1 MCATQ
6 MLTLDAPAV
15 LALCKGCARSSLS
28 QYPLSHLPPLTSPGP
43 PALAAASESRAPWP
57 ARDWSLDLSP
67 SSSSEVPLRSE
78 SPWHSRRTRTAGVTG
93 RLRLSSGST
102 SCLLQA
108 RRSEKSSLF
117 TTDKGALTAGDA
129 ATIRWPTPPVSFP
142 PVAFSVSLAL
152 AWSTGEMLIAG
163 MGLRT

>member
-78 SPWHSRRTRTAGVTG
+78 SPCQWHSRRTRTAGVTG
-93 RLRLSSGST
+93 RLRLRLRLDQLFITGSAVGKEQ
-102 SCLLQA
+102 SLYYREGSLDGGRCRDHSMAHPA
-108 RRSEKSSLF
+108 RL
-117 TTDKGALTAGDA
+117 
-129 ATIRWPTPPVSFP
+129 FP
-142 PVAFSVSLAL
+142 PRRILSISSARLEHGRDAHSRDGS
-152 AWSTGEMLIAG
+152 
-163 MGLRT
+163 